1 MRHRGGGGRGTID
14 SRHRNGGKVY
24 SKRRRITP
32 INYEAARRRAGGG
45 GGGRKRERGRRK
57 CKFRRRGEE
66 RRRCRGFH
74 SRLRRRNTRETIS
87 PRREEKFCYC
97 KQSKAKRIRGF
108 DRGEGKFTGDFTY

>member
-1 MRHRGGGGRGTID
+1 RYRRRRGRVHTELISCASMRHRGGGGGGTID

-57 CKFRRRGEE
+57 CKGLGDWKSGGRRDTPSMHVRAP
-66 RRRCRGFH
+66 
-74 SRLRRRNTRETIS
+74 SAILRAPNNPYS
-87 PRREEKFCYC
+87 Y
-97 KQSKAKRIRGF
+97 SNHGL
-108 DRGEGKFTGDFTY
+108 